1 MVERAQPARS
11 GGLQTAPSLRQ
22 TAGSG
27 GIRVLL
33 ADDHVLLRQSLRLLL
48 ERYEEIV
55 VIGEADSGR
64 EAVEMACERDPD
76 VVLMDVRMPELNG
89 LEATRQIRA
98 RAPRT
103 RVLILTGVSEYDQIV
118 EALRAGAS
126 GYVVKQSDIKEL
138 VIAIQSIHHGN
149 SYFSGALNDIAP
161 ATDLLL
167 AAQADKSEQPDPLT
181 AREREVLQ
189 LAAEGKSNQAI
200 AEQLVLSV
208 KTVEAH
214 KAHIM
219 AKLRIQNQ
227 TDLIRYALRRGII
240 GLESGDDRER

>member
-1 MVERAQPARS
+1 M
-11 GGLQTAPSLRQ
+11 
-22 TAGSG
+22 
-27 GIRVLL
+27 
-33 ADDHVLLRQSLRLLL
+33 LL
-48 ERYEEIV
+48 EMHEEIAV
-55 VIGEADSGR
+55 VGEVDSGR
-64 EAVEMACERDPD
+64 EAVEMACAQNAD
-76 VVLMDVRMPELNG
+76 VVLMDVRMPQLNG
-89 LEATRQIRA
+89 IEATRQIRT
-98 RAPRT
+98 RAPHT
-103 RVLILTGVSEYDQIV
+103 RVLMLTGVAEYDQIV

-138 VIAIQSIHHGN
+138 LVAIQSVYRGN
-149 SYFSGALNDIAP
+149 TYFSGTLNDVAP
-161 ATDLLL
+161 VTELLL
-167 AAQADKSEQPDPLT
+167 AAKNTGSVQADPLT

-200 AEQLVLSV
+200 ADQLVLSV

-240 GLESGDDRER
+240 SLDGGDDDER